1 MAARKQSRLT
11 IDETFQRFYRQ
22 EKGGPHVACEQF
34 NQALREGLPLWVVDL
49 RVLPPEGLADVP
61 DYFAIPPEERQPV
74 EVKPGYFASHY
85 RVAVEQAQDGGWT
98 AKMTSVGHALMPPAD
113 QFEWTVSAAHVN
125 SLLNSESSER
135 KRGRKPKFDWAS
147 IKREIA
153 QRCIDEKTGRVQVP
167 LPDNEGKLAKT
178 MLDWCGTKFDEI
190 PSDPAM
196 RAAVKEICAML
207 RPD

>member
-1 MAARKQSRLT
+1 
-11 IDETFQRFYRQ
+11 
-22 EKGGPHVACEQF
+22 
-34 NQALREGLPLWVVDL
+34 
-49 RVLPPEGLADVP
+49 
-61 DYFAIPPEERQPV
+61 
-74 EVKPGYFASHY
+74 
-85 RVAVEQAQDGGWT
+85 
-98 AKMTSVGHALMPPAD
+98 MPPAD
-113 QFEWTVSAAHVN
+113 RFEWTVSAARVN
-125 SLLNSESSER
+125 SLAEAGIDSGR

-153 QRCIDEKTGRVQVP
+153 QRCIDKKTGRVQVP
-167 LPDNEGKLAKT
+167 VPDNEGKLAKA